1 MATEL
6 ERLKEGARLAQEG
19 RYEEALS
26 TLERLLL
33 DTPEEPDVLFMIGA
47 CYFKKGD
54 SRAAR
59 ANWEKVLQF
68 DPGHAKAQG
77 MLDKLTASE
86 SPDAPKPLTAA
97 QQAIADK
104 AAKKKPLQKPTKPW
118 KKWALLGALPVLLI
132 LLAAD
137 MMTHPQSYPF
147 LGGGKKESQNP
158 TDGSGQTYEDPSKRR
173 IPLETGLAGRWYF
186 KWEGDPTTL
195 TFHPNG
201 NMNVIR
207 NMQGGLKLAMQ
218 GSYKVEGDQLLFNLT
233 FKDPTQGVEITE
245 EVTMYN
251 AKIEGVNLTFNF
263 LDPDGPVTLAVKQ

>member
-1 MATEL
+1 
-6 ERLKEGARLAQEG
+6 
-19 RYEEALS
+19 
-26 TLERLLL
+26 
-33 DTPEEPDVLFMIGA
+33 
-47 CYFKKGD
+47 
-54 SRAAR
+54 
-59 ANWEKVLQF
+59 
-68 DPGHAKAQG
+68 
-77 MLDKLTASE
+77 
-86 SPDAPKPLTAA
+86 
-97 QQAIADK
+97 
-104 AAKKKPLQKPTKPW
+104 
-118 KKWALLGALPVLLI
+118 
-132 LLAAD
+132 
-137 MMTHPQSYPF
+137 
-147 LGGGKKESQNP
+147 
-158 TDGSGQTYEDPSKRR
+158 
-173 IPLETGLAGRWYF
+173 LAGRWYF